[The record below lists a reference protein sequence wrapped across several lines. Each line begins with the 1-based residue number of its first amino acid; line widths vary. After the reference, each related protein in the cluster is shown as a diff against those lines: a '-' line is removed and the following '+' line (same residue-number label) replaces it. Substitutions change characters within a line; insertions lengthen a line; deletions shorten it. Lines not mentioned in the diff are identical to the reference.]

1 MGIRKSVFPALLLG
15 CLPWPALA
23 EGSPRQALDRMVD
36 AAQTLSYQ
44 GVVVHGMPSGVEAM
58 RLFHR
63 GGQGGAYRERLVMLT
78 GSARQIVR
86 DADKVRRY
94 HPASGQVVIGPRRGG
109 TGVFKLDPDS
119 LARLGDYYRLSEGPE
134 GRVAGREAAAVD
146 LTPRDGQRF
155 HYRVWR
161 DRGTHLPL
169 KTVIRA
175 DEGRVLETFML
186 ATVDLDREPRDAQLR
201 LQVPEGVER
210 LQREPSEGAG
220 EPTILE
226 DMKLPG
232 GFRLGA
238 RFQGPEGGE
247 HLLYSDG
254 LATLSIFIEDRA
266 ADQAAGESDVAILER
281 GALRACTVHRD
292 GHRLILLGEIP
303 SEAMNRIAESLRSKG
318 ATEEGVP

>member
-1 MGIRKSVFPALLLG
+1 MGIPKAFMPALMLG
-15 CLPWPALA
+15 CLSWPALA
-23 EGSPRQALDRMVD
+23 EESPRQLLDRMVE
-36 AAQTLSYQ
+36 AAKTRSYQ

-63 GGQGGAYRERLVMLT
+63 GGDEGSYRERLVMLT

-86 DADKVRRY
+86 DADKVHRY

-119 LARLGDYYRLSEGPE
+119 LDRLTDHYRLSHGPD
-134 GRVAGREAAAVD
+134 GRVAGRDAAAVD
-146 LTPRDGQRF
+146 LAPRDGQRF

-161 DRGTHLPL
+161 DRATHLPL
-169 KTVIRA
+169 KTVIRSN
-175 DEGRVLETFML
+175 EGQVLETFML
-186 ATVDLDREPRDAQLR
+186 ATVDLDQEPREAQLR

-210 LQREPSEGAG
+210 LQREQPGDTADPPVLEGIALPS
-220 EPTILE
+220 
-226 DMKLPG
+226 

-254 LATLSIFIEDRA
+254 LATLSVFIEDGPSEQ
-266 ADQAAGESDVAILER
+266 ADGETELAILER
-281 GALRACTVHRD
+281 GALRACTVRR
-292 GHRLILLGEIP
+292 GGQRVILLGEIP
-303 SEAMNRIAESLRSKG
+303 SNAMNRIAESLRSGKT
-318 ATEEGVP
+318 AEETSP